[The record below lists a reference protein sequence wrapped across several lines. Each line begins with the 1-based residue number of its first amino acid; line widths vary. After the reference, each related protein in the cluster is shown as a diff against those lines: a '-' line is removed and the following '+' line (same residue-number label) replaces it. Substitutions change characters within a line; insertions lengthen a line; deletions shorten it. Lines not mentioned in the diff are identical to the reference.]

1 MGIFGWSYPPGC
13 SGPPDYDDLPCAIC
27 GEMIDNCECP
37 ECPVCGDIGEPS
49 CYIEHGMRRTE
60 EQKFSL
66 ESNEREWE
74 ERNREQSDAMYS
86 LYMDDIENEY

>member
-13 SGPPDYDDLPCAIC
+13 SGPPEYDEEPCEIC
-27 GEMIDNCECP
+27 GEHIDNCTCPECP
-37 ECPVCGDIGEPS
+37 ECGSVGDPR

-66 ESNEREWE
+66 ECNERDWE
-74 ERNREQSDAMYS
+74 EANRA
-86 LYMDDIENEY
+86 ENKYWDRYANDCITSEI